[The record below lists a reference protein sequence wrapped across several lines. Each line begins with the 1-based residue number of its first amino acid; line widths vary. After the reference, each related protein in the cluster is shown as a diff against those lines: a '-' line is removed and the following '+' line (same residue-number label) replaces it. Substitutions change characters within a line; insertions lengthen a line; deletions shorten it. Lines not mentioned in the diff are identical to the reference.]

1 MVDMTRQ
8 GFRAKFLEEH
18 EPKASVSRGIL
29 GIFCFDEPQRTAGHV
44 GLGWEP
50 MSQSAARLRLPA

>member
-1 MVDMTRQ
+1 MVDMTWQ
-8 GFRAKFLEEH
+8 GLTAQPGESS
-18 EPKASVSRGIL
+18 EPKALVTGRVLGLYGI
-29 GIFCFDEPQRTAGHV
+29 DEPQRLV